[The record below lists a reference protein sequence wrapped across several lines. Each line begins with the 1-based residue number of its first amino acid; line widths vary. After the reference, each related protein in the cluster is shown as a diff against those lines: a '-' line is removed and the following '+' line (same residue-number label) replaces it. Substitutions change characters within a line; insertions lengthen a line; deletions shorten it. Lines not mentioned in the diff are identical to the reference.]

1 MFLKVLLKDLGLS
14 KTTTEY
20 SNSAF
25 NLNNK
30 SKWLYISILILI
42 ALGVGGYFV
51 VKKYNTKKN
60 TKE

>member
-14 KTTTEY
+14 KTTTGY
-20 SNSAF
+20 SNSGL

-30 SKWLYISILILI
+30 YKWLYISILILI
-42 ALGVGGYFV
+42 ALGVGGYFF
-51 VKKYNTKKN
+51 VKQYNTKN